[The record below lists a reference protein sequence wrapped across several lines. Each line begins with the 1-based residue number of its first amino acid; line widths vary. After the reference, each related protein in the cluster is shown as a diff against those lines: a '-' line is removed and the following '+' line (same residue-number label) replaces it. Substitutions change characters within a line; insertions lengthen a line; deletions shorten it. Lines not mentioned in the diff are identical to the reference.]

1 MYMVGIGLVLM
12 VMKYLDVGP
21 VGKWDWWVVLIP
33 FGLAIAWWSWADAS
47 GWTKR
52 KAMDRENARKQA
64 RLDKQKMAIG
74 TLQPKKRK

>member
-1 MYMVGIGLVLM
+1 MYMVGLGLVLM

-64 RLDKQKMAIG
+64 RLDKQKLAIG